1 MTDTYPATARHS
13 TGETDEAYWFFDSLM
28 VIRADHPGQP
38 GLLLEGA
45 GVGGNVDGILPEH
58 VQRDDLQRTF
68 VGRRQHHGGG
78 GAIAVRP

>member
-38 GLLLEGA
+38 TCRIRLLLKGA
-45 GVGGNVDGILPEH
+45 GIGGDVDGILPEH

-68 VGRRQHHGGG
+68 VG
-78 GAIAVRP
+78 

>member
-38 GLLLEGA
+38 A
-45 GVGGNVDGILPEH
+45 
-58 VQRDDLQRTF
+58 
-68 VGRRQHHGGG
+68 
-78 GAIAVRP
+78 